1 MQGDLYTPNIPVY
14 IKEPIDNSI
23 NELFNTEKSVIPY
36 AVRLPVYAKTNTAS
50 NVSFTTMT
58 TPTF

>member
-1 MQGDLYTPNIPVY
+1 MNASDLYTPNIPVY

-23 NELFNTEKSVIPY
+23 NELLNTEKV
-36 AVRLPVYAKTNTAS
+36 VYAKTNTAS

-58 TPTF
+58 TQTF